1 MIEIKLETQRSK
13 ARLMVEMDQGQTSG
27 APIGERLR
35 QAREAK
41 GLSLDDVAR
50 QTRIPIRHLEHI
62 EREEWDALPAITYSV
77 GFVRNYANAV
87 GLDGAAMGAEL
98 REQLGGARS
107 AGATST
113 AYYEPA
119 DPARVPPRWIALAA
133 ALIAVLIV
141 VGYLVWRHHAVGDAD
156 AVGPP
161 AAEAPPPTAPA
172 PKPQAAAPTAQ
183 LTPASASGPVTL
195 AASQDVWVRVYETG
209 SDKTLFQGMMKA
221 GQTWQVPA
229 TAQAPEIRT
238 GRPNVLKITVGST
251 TIPPLGPPETMVKN
265 VSLRPAD
272 LIARAQGNP
281 PPSAT
286 AAPAPARR
294 AATTHRRPPP
304 APVPVAPPGAV
315 PSPATSTPVPASVPP
330 AQ

>member
-1 MIEIKLETQRSK
+1 MI
-13 ARLMVEMDQGQTSG
+13 EMDQDQTPG
-27 APIGERLR
+27 AAIGERLR
-35 QAREAK
+35 EAREAK

-87 GLDGAAMGAEL
+87 GLDGPAMGAEL

-141 VGYLVWRHHAVGDAD
+141 VGYLVWRHHAVGEAD

-161 AAEAPPPTAPA
+161 AAEVPPAPA
-172 PKPQAAAPTAQ
+172 PKPQTAASAAQ
-183 LTPASASGPVTL
+183 LTPTSASGPVTL
-195 AASQDVWVRVYETG
+195 AASQDVWVRVYEAG

-238 GRPNVLKITVGST
+238 GRPNVLKINVGST
-251 TIPPLGPPETMVKN
+251 TIPPLGPPEKMIKN

-281 PPSAT
+281 PPT
-286 AAPAPARR
+286 AAPAPAP
-294 AATTHRRPPP
+294 AHHEATRHRRPPP
-304 APVPVAPPGAV
+304 APVPVTPPGAV
-315 PSPATSTPVPASVPP
+315 PPPAASTPAPSVPP

>member
-1 MIEIKLETQRSK
+1 MADL
-13 ARLMVEMDQGQTSG
+13 DQESTSG
-27 APIGERLR
+27 PPPIGDRLR
-35 QAREAK
+35 EAREAR

-77 GFVRNYANAV
+77 GFVRSYGNAI
-87 GLDGAAMGAEL
+87 GLDGPALGAEL

-107 AGATST
+107 AGAPVT

-119 DPARVPPRWIALAA
+119 DPARVPPRWIAWAA
-133 ALIAVLIV
+133 ALLAILLVA
-141 VGYLVWRHHAVGDAD
+141 GYLAWRSHAVGNAD

-161 AAEAPPPTAPA
+161 AAEVPPPTAATSPRPQSGAPVPPA
-172 PKPQAAAPTAQ
+172 NAT
-183 LTPASASGPVTL
+183 GPVSLT
-195 AASQDVWVRVYETG
+195 ATQDVWVRVYEGG
-209 SDKTLFQGMMKA
+209 SDKTLFQGLMKA

-229 TAQAPEIRT
+229 DAQAPEIRT
-238 GRPNVLKITVGST
+238 GRPNVLKVAVGT
-251 TIPPLGPPETMVKN
+251 AAIPPLGPPETMVKN

-272 LIARAQGNP
+272 LVARARGAP
-281 PPSAT
+281 PPA

-294 AATTHRRPPP
+294 EAAARRRPPP
-304 APVPVAPPGAV
+304 APVPVTPPAAV
-315 PSPATSTPVPASVPP
+315 PPAAPLAPSSNGAVPP